1 MCHFS
6 FDKVKKWQQALSM
19 MISINWHRKWNG
31 LAIIVDIMLE
41 NSATKLIMSRG
52 KLPGQQAISTEYVW
66 LPRDIFGS

>member
-1 MCHFS
+1 
-6 FDKVKKWQQALSM
+6 
-19 MISINWHRKWNG
+19 MISLNWHRKWNG

-41 NSATKLIMSRG
+41 NSETKLIMSRG